1 MNNCTAQS
9 FWYMMTAMS
18 ESNDRE
24 SFIATFSKTHSA
36 QAIIDQ
42 LIKLKSMKILVIGEA
57 IIDEYHY
64 TSPMGKSSKEPLV
77 VHRYNREESFAGG
90 ALATVNH
97 TAALSDSV
105 TLVTLLGKSPSHE
118 AFIRSHLKK
127 SIKPKFFY
135 RDGSTIIKRRYI
147 DQYANQKLFQ
157 VSFIWDDLIGQPLE
171 KTIAAYFKK
180 EIPKYDLVMVNDFG
194 HGFFTP
200 KLIRLIARKA
210 KLLALNVQANSAN
223 YGFNIVTKY
232 PRADIV
238 TTDIHEIR
246 LATHDRYSDVL
257 KLAKVVARHLRT
269 QTLIVTR
276 GAQGSTGY
284 NKEKGFVDVPAIT
297 DTIVDRVGAGDA
309 LYSVVAPCLAAG
321 MDLSTALFVG
331 NAAAAIKIQTVG
343 NKTPVTFDDLKGFI
357 KSLL

>member
-1 MNNCTAQS
+1 MMAPMQESGDRAQFFS
-9 FWYMMTAMS
+9 S
-18 ESNDRE
+18 
-24 SFIATFSKTHSA
+24 FSKMHSA
-36 QAIIDQ
+36 QSVIGE
-42 LIKLKSMKILVIGEA
+42 LLKLKSMKILVIGEA

-64 TSPMGKSSKEPLV
+64 TTPMGKSSKEPLV
-77 VHRYNREESFAGG
+77 VHRYDREESFAGG

-97 TAALSDSV
+97 TAALSDHV
-105 TLVTLLGKSPSHE
+105 TLVTLLGKTPSCE
-118 AFIRSHLKK
+118 AFIRSHVKK
-127 SIKPKFFY
+127 TIRPKFFF
-135 RDGSTIIKRRYI
+135 REGSTIIKRRYI

-157 VSFIWDDLIGQPLE
+157 VSFIWDDFIAPSLE
-171 KTIAAYFKK
+171 KTIADYLKR

-194 HGFFTP
+194 HGFLTP

-210 KLLALNVQANSAN
+210 SMLALNVQANSAN

-246 LATHDRYSDVL
+246 LATHDRYGDIL
-257 KLAKVVARHLRT
+257 KLAKSIARHLHT

-276 GAQGSTGY
+276 GPHGATGY
-284 NKEKGFVDVPAIT
+284 VKDKGFMDVPAFT
-297 DTIVDRVGAGDA
+297 DRIVDRVGAGDA
-309 LYSVVAPCLAAG
+309 LYSIIAPCLARG

-343 NKTPVTFDDLKGFI
+343 NKTPITFEDLTSFITKLLVVT
-357 KSLL
+357 

>member
-1 MNNCTAQS
+1 
-9 FWYMMTAMS
+9 MMTAISYM
-18 ESNDRE
+18 DRTKFLS
-24 SFIATFSKTHSA
+24 SFVKSHSA
-36 QAIIDQ
+36 QSVIDQ

-64 TSPMGKSSKEPLV
+64 TTPMGKSSKEPLV
-77 VHRYNREESFAGG
+77 VHRYDREESFAGG

-97 TAALSDSV
+97 TAALSDNV
-105 TLVTLLGKSPSHE
+105 TLVTLLGKSPSCE
-118 AFIRSHLKK
+118 SFIRTHLKK
-127 SIKPKFFY
+127 TIKPKFFF

-157 VSFIWDDLIGQPLE
+157 VSFIWDDFIAPILE
-171 KTIAAYFKK
+171 KTIAAYLKR

-194 HGFFTP
+194 HGFLTP
-200 KLIRLIARKA
+200 KLIRLIARNA

-232 PRADIV
+232 PRADIA

-257 KLAKVVARHLRT
+257 KLSKAVARHLHT
-269 QTLIVTR
+269 DTLIITR
-276 GAQGSTGY
+276 GAEGATGY
-284 NKEKGFVDVPAIT
+284 NKDKGFVSVPALT
-297 DTIVDRVGAGDA
+297 DTIIDRVGAGDA
-309 LYSVVAPCLAAG
+309 LYSVIAPCLAGG
-321 MDLSTALFVG
+321 MDLPTALFVG

-343 NKTPVTFDDLKGFI
+343 NKSPVTFDDLKGFI
-357 KSLL
+357 TRLLLVLSA